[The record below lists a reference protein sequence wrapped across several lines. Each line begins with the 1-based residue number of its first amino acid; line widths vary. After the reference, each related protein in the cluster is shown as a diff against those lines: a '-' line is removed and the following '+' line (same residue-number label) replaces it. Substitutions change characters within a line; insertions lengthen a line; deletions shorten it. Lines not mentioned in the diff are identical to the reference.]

1 MAERTFLLVEDNP
14 ADVELARLA
23 FERAGLGVR
32 IDHAHDGVEALAY
45 LLPRPAEGTP
55 GRTLPTVVLL
65 DLKLPRMGGLQVL
78 ERLRADPRTKLLP
91 VVVLTSSSHP
101 SDVASSYRLGC
112 NSYVRK
118 PVDFARFLDMV
129 RYLGTY
135 WLELNEP
142 PQELP

>member
-1 MAERTFLLVEDNP
+1 M
-14 ADVELARLA
+14 
-23 FERAGLGVR
+23 
-32 IDHAHDGVEALAY
+32 
-45 LLPRPAEGTP
+45 
-55 GRTLPTVVLL
+55 
-65 DLKLPRMGGLQVL
+65 L
-78 ERLRADPRTKLLP
+78 ERLRAEPRTKLLP

-101 SDVASSYRLGC
+101 SDVTSSYRLGC

-142 PQELP
+142 PQELL